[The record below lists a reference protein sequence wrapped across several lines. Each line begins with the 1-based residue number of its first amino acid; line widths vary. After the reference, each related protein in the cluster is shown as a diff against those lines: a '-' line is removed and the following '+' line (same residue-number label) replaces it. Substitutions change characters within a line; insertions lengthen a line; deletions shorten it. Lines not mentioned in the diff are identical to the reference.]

1 MHSRL
6 YTKYLY
12 WTILAILKMLK
23 WQMKPLQP
31 HCQYQVIVWWNS
43 QCAEK
48 KLILLCIVNVV
59 FVSTTLYFFV
69 FNTLYFCVALACM
82 QFNLQCNNVPI
93 LCLSCFSLF
102 GRAGNRWDGTGGHSH
117 SPALFFFSSFRDSL
131 SANQEAWL
139 TGLDQSES
147 VFYWNNHRGLITM
160 ERVADFTG
168 RPYVTL
174 LFLMKL

>member
-1 MHSRL
+1 
-6 YTKYLY
+6 
-12 WTILAILKMLK
+12 
-23 WQMKPLQP
+23 MKPLQP
-31 HCQYQVIVWWNS
+31 HCHYQIIVWWNS

-48 KLILLCIVNVV
+48 KTNLDLCCECGLCIYYIVL
-59 FVSTTLYFFV
+59 FLYLLQCIFGR
-69 FNTLYFCVALACM
+69 VALACM

-117 SPALFFFSSFRDSL
+117 SPALFFFYSFRDSL

>member
-1 MHSRL
+1 
-6 YTKYLY
+6 
-12 WTILAILKMLK
+12 
-23 WQMKPLQP
+23 MKPLQP

-59 FVSTTLYFFV
+59 FVFITLYFLFLLHCI
-69 FNTLYFCVALACM
+69 FGRVALACM

-117 SPALFFFSSFRDSL
+117 SPALFFSSFRDSL
-131 SANQEAWL
+131 SANQVAWL